1 MYIETKTAAF
11 VFGVSDRALQIAVKR
26 NSDRYEY
33 IKINAGTKS
42 RGGIK
47 LLFKVSIGELKVA
60 LKSGKIDADINIW
73 QLEENEWVVSKFGDL
88 LEGDSNEYISDTRT
102 NRTFEKQGLRGGSL
116 CRAWQGEYQGSKDW
130 QDDTTKET
138 SPQPKSHKGSI
149 NDEKYNK
156 TLLFAQEESLDK
168 SSQNKT
174 IADIGLP
181 CVVGTSVFA
190 NFSGGLATTL
200 KVHKEKETI
209 NDEKNKANL
218 QEIRNPH
225 ISSGK
230 RDNADD
236 SVDEFQSNDMILQ
249 ITGQNKKAGE
259 INLFSINKKQKEK
272 MRELTRI
279 VLDWEEAKDKG
290 VSCEK
295 FCQMVGISRAKL
307 FRAQKAYKEKGAKAL
322 VDKRGLHKKD
332 ATKLESWMQELA
344 LEKYRA
350 YAAGGLNLEQITE
363 DLHFEASK
371 RGMIDFASFNAGT
384 FTPLFTPGVVKRF
397 FDKYFETHKLE
408 QICATKGYDKA
419 KSYFQPSFGS
429 HRKAVTHKNEKW
441 QIDSTTLDV
450 FVRDDETMEAFRPDA
465 LQIIDMYSG
474 RKVAVLTRQG
484 NSFELVRL
492 IWKAFET
499 FGKPEFIKGD
509 NGKDYLSERF
519 QSLLDGLGIKYDRA
533 IAYAGE
539 KKGMVE
545 RSFGVLQGAGLRH
558 VSGYVGNLAKR
569 AAIEE
574 SLAEKKDRHAKDE
587 YGYDKATN
595 HKHLYAFS
603 QFKKIYETE
612 IMKWDLMGGRRRK
625 GKASP
630 LQIWNSDETPIT
642 RVAYTEYLLH
652 AGVGYERSV
661 NKEGIYLNGFIYT
674 SQNLPSVRTKVI
686 VKENIDDIS
695 TVFVYSMEGEFICM
709 AKDKELA
716 PLTIESLSL
725 VTAAF
730 NRSKRKVKKLIEN
743 ARLSQFTKRD
753 VEYDFEI
760 MKKAHID
767 TLKVEN
773 EIFESG
779 SEIAKAAKESLKIE
793 VLKSANGDYNRYSL
807 IAKKESKKIKGYDE
821 MLSAKKCV

>member
-60 LKSGKIDADINIW
+60 LKSRKIDADINIW

-102 NRTFEKQGLRGGSL
+102 NRTFEKQWLQGGSL
-116 CRAWQGEYQGSKDW
+116 CRAWQGEYKSSKDW

-156 TLLFAQEESLDK
+156 TSYETQEERLDK
-168 SSQNKT
+168 SSQNSAIT
-174 IADIGLP
+174 DIR
-181 CVVGTSVFA
+181 A
-190 NFSGGLATTL
+190 L

-218 QEIRNPH
+218 EEIRNPH

-236 SVDEFQSNDMILQ
+236 CVDEFQGNDMILQ

-408 QICATKGYDKA
+408 QICATKG
-419 KSYFQPSFGS
+419 
-429 HRKAVTHKNEKW
+429 
-441 QIDSTTLDV
+441 
-450 FVRDDETMEAFRPDA
+450 
-465 LQIIDMYSG
+465 
-474 RKVAVLTRQG
+474 
-484 NSFELVRL
+484 
-492 IWKAFET
+492 
-499 FGKPEFIKGD
+499 
-509 NGKDYLSERF
+509 
-519 QSLLDGLGIKYDRA
+519 
-533 IAYAGE
+533 
-539 KKGMVE
+539 
-545 RSFGVLQGAGLRH
+545 
-558 VSGYVGNLAKR
+558 
-569 AAIEE
+569 
-574 SLAEKKDRHAKDE
+574 
-587 YGYDKATN
+587 
-595 HKHLYAFS
+595 
-603 QFKKIYETE
+603 
-612 IMKWDLMGGRRRK
+612 
-625 GKASP
+625 
-630 LQIWNSDETPIT
+630 
-642 RVAYTEYLLH
+642 
-652 AGVGYERSV
+652 
-661 NKEGIYLNGFIYT
+661 
-674 SQNLPSVRTKVI
+674 
-686 VKENIDDIS
+686 
-695 TVFVYSMEGEFICM
+695 
-709 AKDKELA
+709 
-716 PLTIESLSL
+716 
-725 VTAAF
+725 
-730 NRSKRKVKKLIEN
+730 
-743 ARLSQFTKRD
+743 
-753 VEYDFEI
+753 
-760 MKKAHID
+760 
-767 TLKVEN
+767 
-773 EIFESG
+773 
-779 SEIAKAAKESLKIE
+779 
-793 VLKSANGDYNRYSL
+793 
-807 IAKKESKKIKGYDE
+807 
-821 MLSAKKCV
+821 

>member
-60 LKSGKIDADINIW
+60 LKSRKIDADINIW

-102 NRTFEKQGLRGGSL
+102 NRTFEKQGLQGGSL

-130 QDDTTKET
+130 QEGVMYKAVANKSAT
-138 SPQPKSHKGSI
+138 SYSAKAPQAGYPEAKPKKDKDSV

-168 SSQNKT
+168 SSQ
-174 IADIGLP
+174 
-181 CVVGTSVFA
+181 S
-190 NFSGGLATTL
+190 STTG
-200 KVHKEKETI
+200 VM
-209 NDEKNKANL
+209 NNEKNKANL
-218 QEIRNPH
+218 EEIRNPH

-236 SVDEFQSNDMILQ
+236 CVDEFQSNDMILQ

-272 MRELTRI
+272 MRELIRI

-429 HRKAVTHKNEKW
+429 HRKAVTHRNEKW

-519 QSLLDGLGIKYDRA
+519 QSLLDGLGIKYDKT

-545 RSFGVLQGAGLRH
+545 RSFGVIQGAGLSH

-569 AAIEE
+569 PAIEE

-595 HKHLYAFS
+595 HKHLYTFS

-612 IMKWDLMGGRRRK
+612 IMKWDLMSGRRRK

-652 AGVGYERSV
+652 AGVRYERSV

-716 PLTIESLSL
+716 PLAIESLSL

-760 MKKAHID
+760 MKKTHMD

>member
-1 MYIETKTAAF
+1 MYIETKVAALI
-11 VFGVSDRALQIAVKR
+11 FGVRVNTLKSAVCRK
-26 NSDRYEY
+26 SDRYDY
-33 IKINAGTKS
+33 IKIQTNARS
-42 RGGIK
+42 YGGIK
-47 LLFKVSIGELKVA
+47 LLFKVSVGELKVA
-60 LKSGKIDADINIW
+60 LKSRTIDADINIW
-73 QLEENEWVVSKFGDL
+73 QLEENEWVVGKFGDL

-102 NRTFEKQGLRGGSL
+102 NRTFEKQGLQGGSL
-116 CRAWQGEYQGSKDW
+116 CRQWQGKYQGSKAW
-130 QDDTTKET
+130 QEKPTKQT
-138 SPQPKSHKGSI
+138 NLVAKSHKGSV

-168 SSQNKT
+168 SSQSN
-174 IADIGLP
+174 
-181 CVVGTSVFA
+181 
-190 NFSGGLATTL
+190 TTG
-200 KVHKEKETI
+200 TI
-209 NDEKNKANL
+209 NDKENKANL
-218 QEIRNPH
+218 EEIRNPH

-236 SVDEFQSNDMILQ
+236 CVDKFQSNDMILQ

-259 INLFSINKKQKEK
+259 INLFSINEKQKEK
-272 MRELTRI
+272 MKELTRI

-332 ATKLESWMQELA
+332 ATKLEGWMQELA

-371 RGMIDFASFNAGT
+371 RGMIDFSSFIAGT

-397 FDKYFETHKLE
+397 LDKYFENNKLE

-419 KSYFQPSFGS
+419 KSYFQPALGS
-429 HRKAVTHKNEKW
+429 HRKVVTHKNERW
-441 QIDSTTLDV
+441 QIDSTKLDV
-450 FVRDDETMEAFRPDA
+450 FVRDDETMEAFRPEA
-465 LQIIDMYSG
+465 LQIVDMYSG

-545 RSFGVLQGAGLRH
+545 RSFGVIQGAGLSH

-569 AAIEE
+569 PAIEE

-595 HKHLYAFS
+595 HKHLYTFS

-612 IMKWDLMGGRRRK
+612 IMKWDLMSGRRRK

-695 TVFVYSMEGEFICM
+695 TVFVYSMDGEFICM

-716 PLTIESLSL
+716 PLAIESLSL
-725 VTAAF
+725 VNAAF
-730 NRSKRKVKKLIEN
+730 NRSKRKVKKIIES
-743 ARLSQFTKRD
+743 ARLSEFTKRD
-753 VEYDFEI
+753 AQYDYEI

-767 TLKVEN
+767 TLKTQN

-779 SEIAKAAKESLKIE
+779 SKIAKVAKESLKIE
-793 VLKSANGDYNRYSL
+793 VLKSTNGDYNRYNFTTM
-807 IAKKESKKIKGYDE
+807 KKESKKIKGYDE
-821 MLSAKKCV
+821 MLLAKKCI